1 MMKTFNDNAGRTWTV
16 SINVDAIKRVR
27 SLLQINLLEA
37 VEGKL
42 IERLATD
49 PVMLCDVLYVLC
61 KPEADAK
68 SVSDEDFGR
77 AMAGDAIEAGTT
89 ALLEELVDFFP
100 PAKRRVLAKA
110 LAKLKT
116 LEAKAVQLAD
126 QRLDDPKLDRQ
137 LEQILAGAELPE
149 TTLGGSSGNS
159 PASSAS
165 NPAN

>member
-1 MMKTFNDNAGRTWTV
+1 MKTFNDNAGRTWTV
-16 SINVDAIKRVR
+16 AINVDAIKRVR
-27 SLLQINLLEA
+27 SLLQVNLLEA

-49 PVMLCDVLYVLC
+49 PVLLCDVLYVLC

-68 SVSDEDFGR
+68 GVSDEDFGR

-126 QRLDDPKLDRQ
+126 QRLDDPNLDRQ
-137 LEQILAGAELPE
+137 LEQILAGAKLPE
-149 TTLGGSSGNS
+149 RTPGGSSGNS

-165 NPAN
+165 SPAS